1 MTASRGSRSQL
12 NGGRPCVNAWSMLP
26 CTFTTEVFARAG
38 WDSITFDMQHG
49 LHDYA
54 SVVAC
59 MQALQATAATPLVR
73 VPWNE
78 PGIIGKVLDGGA
90 WGVICPMVNTREDAV
105 ALARSCLYP
114 PLGERSNGP
123 IRARGYDGG
132 SDFHAKANAEV
143 LILPQIETRTAVDN
157 IGAILGVAGVS
168 GFYVGPSDLGL
179 SMGLAGTLDREEP
192 DVIEIYAGLIK
203 AAARQDLIAGI
214 HCVSPGYAARM
225 VAMGFSMVTVSSD
238 VAALGGASRRL
249 VDATRQA
256 FAP

>member
-1 MTASRGSRSQL
+1 MTAGQGMRSRL
-12 NGGRPCVNAWSMLP
+12 NGGRPCINAWSMLP
-26 CTFTTEVFARAG
+26 CTFTTEVFAKSG

-59 MQALQATAATPLVR
+59 MQALQATAVTPLVR
-73 VPWNE
+73 VTWNE
-78 PGIIGKVLDGGA
+78 PGIIGRVLDGGA
-90 WGVICPMVNTREDAV
+90 WGVICPMVNTQDDAA

-132 SDFHAKANAEV
+132 PDYHRRANAEV
-143 LILPQIETRTAVDN
+143 LVLPQVETRAAVDN
-157 IGAILGVAGVS
+157 IEAILDVAGVS

-192 DVIEIYAGLIK
+192 EVLAIFASLIE
-203 AAARQDLIAGI
+203 AASRRDLIAGI

-225 VAMGFSMVTVSSD
+225 VGMGFGMVTVSSD
-238 VAALGGASRRL
+238 VAALAGAARRL

-256 FAP
+256 CAA

>member
-1 MTASRGSRSQL
+1 
-12 NGGRPCVNAWSMLP
+12 MLP
-26 CTFTTEVFARAG
+26 CTFTAEVFARAG
-38 WDSITFDMQHG
+38 WDSVTFDMQHG

-59 MQALQATAATPLVR
+59 MQALQATAAMPLVR

-90 WGVICPMVNTREDAV
+90 WGVICPMVNTPDDAA

-132 SDFHAKANAEV
+132 PGFHAKANAEV
-143 LILPQIETRTAVDN
+143 LILPQVETRAAVGN
-157 IGAILGVAGVS
+157 IEAILDVAGVS

-179 SMGLAGTLDREEP
+179 SMGLAATLDREEP
-192 DVIEIYAGLIK
+192 EMLSIYAGLIE
-203 AAARQDLIAGI
+203 AAGRRGLIAGI
-214 HCVSPGYAARM
+214 HCVSSGYAARM
-225 VAMGFSMVTVSSD
+225 VDMGFGLVTVSSD
-238 VAALGGASRRL
+238 VAALAGASRRL
-249 VDATRQA
+249 VEATRQA
-256 FAP
+256 FAS